1 MAINNTT
8 ETLTD
13 LDAVKITNTIK
24 HNTCVTCDIPKKK
37 YIDDCI
43 ALNFG
48 YILRNIRFLFM
59 FYVKSKISLAV
70 LLISIFTDLISSGIM

>member
-37 YIDDCI
+37 YIGDCI
-43 ALNFG
+43 VLNFG
-48 YILRNIRFLFM
+48 Y
-59 FYVKSKISLAV
+59 SKISGFYLC
-70 LLISIFTDLISSGIM
+70 FM